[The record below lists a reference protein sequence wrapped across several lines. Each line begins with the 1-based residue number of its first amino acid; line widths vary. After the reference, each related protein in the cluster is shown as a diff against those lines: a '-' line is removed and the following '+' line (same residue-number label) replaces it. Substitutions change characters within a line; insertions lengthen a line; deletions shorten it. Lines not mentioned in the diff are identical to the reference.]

1 MLVRPHD
8 QNAPDQIAKAHHGKM
23 IQDVAEQPD
32 DMITC
37 DLTWSHLGVEPVELA
52 QVSES
57 HKVFQHLIVAVP
69 ITLERKVGDKNEW
82 VVVSIN

>member
-37 DLTWSHLGVEPVELA
+37 DLT
-52 QVSES
+52 
-57 HKVFQHLIVAVP
+57 
-69 ITLERKVGDKNEW
+69 
-82 VVVSIN
+82 